1 MSVELGNELKGMISG
16 YIEAKKLSDVSV
28 ATVIDPS
35 GPIIQIEGNEGPLP
49 AAAVSVPDYLSEY
62 DVEISGTFHGE
73 EHSGTLTINNGL
85 KRGDRVYISRKT
97 GGQKFVIIGRV
108 Q

>member
-49 AAAVSVPDYLSEY
+49 AAAVSVPDYLSGNLRY
-62 DVEISGTFHGE
+62 FPRRGTFRD
-73 EHSGTLTINNGL
+73 SDN
-85 KRGDRVYISRKT
+85 
-97 GGQKFVIIGRV
+97 
-108 Q
+108 